1 MEDLIHL
8 LSDAVANQ
16 IAAGEVIQR
25 PASAVKELLENAVD
39 AGADNIQLII
49 KDSGRT
55 LIQVI
60 DNGKGMSFNDSR
72 LCFERHAT
80 SKISTADDLFHINT
94 KGFRGE
100 ALASIAAISQVELKS
115 KQIGEKMGTLVITEG
130 SQVKEHSLTVA
141 PDGTSISVK
150 NLFFNVPARRNFLK
164 SDSIEFSHIEEEF
177 NRVALI
183 HNNISFSLFHQ
194 GKLVCRLTP
203 SNFKQRIVNLFGSHF
218 KDKLYPIEQNSDN
231 IRING
236 FIAKPENAKKKKS
249 EQYLF
254 INNRFVRHNLLNYAI
269 ETAYSE
275 LIPEGYRPAYFIH
288 LELDPTTIDINISPT
303 KIDVKLQDERLIFG
317 FLNSTVK
324 KSLGTMSLTPRL
336 DFEYE
341 RGLDFGNI
349 AQPSGE
355 ISPPPVTR
363 TPHYNPFETIS
374 PDKNSFSG
382 NYQQDKGKITGW
394 EEFMKGIKTETVDIP
409 SGMNQDNELAIETSD
424 MDNTESIPYLN
435 IANKYLVIKLNES
448 VAIIDIINA
457 RERILYEYYL
467 EALTK
472 QSITVQQNLF
482 PETITL
488 TAANAEILQELK
500 DDFHKLGYDIEPIG
514 RTQFAV
520 NGTPNNDDEG
530 SIAQIIENILE
541 SFKSNQLQ
549 YRTEKEK
556 NIALSLSRQKRSF
569 FKPITNSIE
578 VRELLRQLFDC
589 QITNTTPTGKKIIH
603 ILSKEIL
610 DSFFK

>member
-8 LSDAVANQ
+8 LSDVVANQ

-80 SKISTADDLFHINT
+80 SKITTADDLFHIST

-183 HNNISFSLFHQ
+183 HYNISFSLFHQ

-203 SNFKQRIVNLFGSHF
+203 SNFKQRIVNLFGAHF

-254 INNRFVRHNLLNYAI
+254 INNRYVRHNLLNYAI

-288 LELDPTTIDINISPT
+288 LELDPSTIDINISPT

-336 DFEYE
+336 DFDYE

-349 AQPSGE
+349 PHPTGQITPPS
-355 ISPPPVTR
+355 VTR
-363 TPHYNPFETIS
+363 DPHYNPFDTPGS
-374 PDKNSFSG
+374 GQSFSSG
-382 NYQQDKGKITGW
+382 NFKQDKSQLAGW
-394 EEFMKGIKTETVDIP
+394 EDFMKGIKTETIDIP
-409 SGMNQDNELAIETSD
+409 SGLNH
-424 MDNTESIPYLN
+424 DNTLDISTSEPGNEQHLPFLTIGNS
-435 IANKYLVIKLNES
+435 YLVIKLIETLS
-448 VAIIDIINA
+448 IIDIVRA

-467 EALTK
+467 NALIN
-472 QSITVQQNLF
+472 QPIAIQQNLF
-482 PETITL
+482 PETISL
-488 TAANAEILQELK
+488 TAGNAEILQELK
-500 DDFHKLGYDIEPIG
+500 DDFRKLGYDIESIG

-520 NGTPNNDDEG
+520 NGTPNNEER
-530 SIAQIIENILE
+530 AVTEIIEDLIE
-541 SFKSNQLQ
+541 SYKSNQLE
-549 YRTEKEK
+549 YRSEKEK
-556 NIALSLSRQKRSF
+556 NIALTFARQQRSLV
-569 FKPITNSIE
+569 KPMTSEIE
-578 VRELLRQLFDC
+578 VKEFLRQLFDC
-589 QITNTTPTGKKIIH
+589 QVINTTPSGKKIIH
-603 ILSKEIL
+603 SLPKEIL
-610 DSFFK
+610 EGFFR

>member
-8 LSDAVANQ
+8 LSDVVANQ

-80 SKISTADDLFHINT
+80 SKITTADDLFHIST

-183 HNNISFSLFHQ
+183 HYNISFSLFHQ

-203 SNFKQRIVNLFGSHF
+203 SNFKQRIVNLFGAHF

-254 INNRFVRHNLLNYAI
+254 INNRYVRHNLLNYAI

-288 LELDPTTIDINISPT
+288 LELDPSTIDINISPT

-336 DFEYE
+336 DFDYE

-349 AQPSGE
+349 PHPTGQITPPS
-355 ISPPPVTR
+355 VTR
-363 TPHYNPFETIS
+363 DPHYNPFDTPGS
-374 PDKNSFSG
+374 GQSFSSG
-382 NYQQDKGKITGW
+382 NFKQDKSQLAGW
-394 EEFMKGIKTETVDIP
+394 EDFMKGIKTETIDIP
-409 SGMNQDNELAIETSD
+409 SGLNH
-424 MDNTESIPYLN
+424 DNTLDISTSEPGNEQHLPFLTIGNSYL
-435 IANKYLVIKLNES
+435 
-448 VAIIDIINA
+448 
-457 RERILYEYYL
+457 
-467 EALTK
+467 
-472 QSITVQQNLF
+472 QQNLF
-482 PETITL
+482 PETISL
-488 TAANAEILQELK
+488 TAGNAEILQELK
-500 DDFHKLGYDIEPIG
+500 DDFRKLGYDIESIG

-520 NGTPNNDDEG
+520 NGTPNNEER
-530 SIAQIIENILE
+530 SVTEIIEDIIE
-541 SFKSNQLQ
+541 SYKSNQLE
-549 YRTEKEK
+549 YHSEKEK
-556 NIALSLSRQKRSF
+556 NIALTFARQQRSLV
-569 FKPITNSIE
+569 KPMTSEIE
-578 VRELLRQLFDC
+578 VKEFLRQLFDC
-589 QITNTTPTGKKIIH
+589 QVINTTPSGKKIIH
-603 ILSKEIL
+603 SLPKEIL
-610 DSFFK
+610 EGFFR